1 MHINRLFTSVL
12 LCLILT
18 ASLVACRQNPKEL
31 GPFPLE
37 TKSSV
42 ADDHKNIIM
51 DVHEVTVEEV
61 HPSSKYL
68 YLLVKEGDDS
78 YWMATGPS
86 DVKEGE
92 VYYYNEALVKT
103 NFESKE
109 MRKVFD
115 TLYLV
120 TQLIPEAHGKN
131 LKAAAKVAPPPSGDA
146 SAGKKE
152 GFHSPLGSGIVK
164 KTSISNLLGNPGEF
178 EGKLVEIKGECTKI
192 NTGILNRNWIHL
204 QDMDEKD
211 KKIVLTSTEEVAP
224 GDVVTFR
231 ARVALNKDFGAGYT
245 YEILLENGVSQ

>member
-1 MHINRLFTSVL
+1 MHYNRITKTILLF
-12 LCLILT
+12 LILIGSLT
-18 ASLVACRQNPKEL
+18 ACKQNPKEQ

-37 TKSSV
+37 TKTSI
-42 ADDHKNIIM
+42 AEDHKNIIM
-51 DVHEVTVEEV
+51 DVHQVTVEEV
-61 HPSSKYL
+61 QTSSKYL

-86 DVKEGE
+86 EVAVGE

-109 MRKVFD
+109 LQKVFD

-120 TQLIPEAHGKN
+120 TQLVPEAHGKN
-131 LKAAAKVAPPPSGDA
+131 LKPIGKVATPPKGDA
-146 SAGKKE
+146 SAGEKK

-164 KTSISNLLGNPGEF
+164 KTSISNLLDNPGEF

-204 QDMDEKD
+204 QDMNEKD

-245 YEILLENGVSQ
+245 YEVLLENGVSQ

>member
-1 MHINRLFTSVL
+1 MQINRLFTSVL

-18 ASLVACRQNPKEL
+18 ASLVACKQNPKEQ
-31 GPFPLE
+31 GPFPIE
-37 TKSSV
+37 ARSSI
-42 ADDHKNIIM
+42 AEDHKNIIM
-51 DVHEVTVEEV
+51 DVHEVIVEEV
-61 HPSSKYL
+61 QPSSKYL
-68 YLLVKEGDDS
+68 YLRVKEGDAS

-86 DVKEGE
+86 EVAVGE

-109 MRKVFD
+109 LRKVFD

-120 TQLIPEAHGKN
+120 TQLVPEAHGKN
-131 LKAAAKVAPPPSGDA
+131 LKPKGKVAPPPKGDA

-164 KTSISNLLGNPGEF
+164 KTSISNLLDNAGEF

-204 QDMDEKD
+204 QDLDEKD
-211 KKIVLTSTEEVAP
+211 KKLVLTSTEEVIP
-224 GDVVTFR
+224 GEVVTFR

-245 YEILLENGVSQ
+245 YEVLLENGVSQ